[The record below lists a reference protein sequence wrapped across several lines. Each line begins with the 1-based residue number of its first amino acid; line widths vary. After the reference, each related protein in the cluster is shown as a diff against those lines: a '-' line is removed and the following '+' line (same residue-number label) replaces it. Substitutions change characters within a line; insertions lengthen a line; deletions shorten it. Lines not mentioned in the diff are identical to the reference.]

1 MLPGKQR
8 GEACRWAP
16 TAAVDV
22 LLGRW
27 LCGSHDTQGLGSSG
41 RSCRHGWASR
51 SSCPYRRGS
60 APSPTAF
67 LSPPPYSGVS
77 PRPPP
82 WPEATASF
90 ALAALVLA
98 PEVPVLGHPSVLS
111 KPGSWP
117 FYPRPTSLSLR
128 PHPPRSP
135 QWSWAFTKAW
145 RGGCPEATSATPV
158 PQGRAGAAGVEA
170 VGTLSTLPA
179 SPATRSKPGTRWEV
193 EPMHSPVLSPVHTP
207 GRVLLEWRRAELQA
221 KLSSQ
226 PGAPRGRDLCLFL
239 VYPPNLGTRAWHVV
253 GAP

>member
-1 MLPGKQR
+1 MARGNCLLCPGCTGFSTR
-8 GEACRWAP
+8 SPC
-16 TAAVDV
+16 
-22 LLGRW
+22 
-27 LCGSHDTQGLGSSG
+27 SG
-41 RSCRHGWASR
+41 T
-51 SSCPYRRGS
+51 P
-60 APSPTAF
+60 
-67 LSPPPYSGVS
+67 LSPEQAGQLAILPTTHLC
-77 PRPPP
+77 RP
-82 WPEATASF
+82 S
-90 ALAALVLA
+90 
-98 PEVPVLGHPSVLS
+98 
-111 KPGSWP
+111 
-117 FYPRPTSLSLR
+117 SLSLR

-135 QWSWAFTKAW
+135 QRSWAFTKAW